1 MTSLY
6 HLIEEL
12 TDAKQSNVIVVRTI
26 GTRIYRLR
34 TQVKAG
40 SMAVAVRSYRIR
52 STPLI
57 IPTRIT
63 NMKFQTV
70 EI

>member
-40 SMAVAVRSYRIR
+40 SIAVAVGSYRIR

-57 IPTRIT
+57 IPTRFT
-63 NMKFQTV
+63 NMKFQT
-70 EI
+70 E